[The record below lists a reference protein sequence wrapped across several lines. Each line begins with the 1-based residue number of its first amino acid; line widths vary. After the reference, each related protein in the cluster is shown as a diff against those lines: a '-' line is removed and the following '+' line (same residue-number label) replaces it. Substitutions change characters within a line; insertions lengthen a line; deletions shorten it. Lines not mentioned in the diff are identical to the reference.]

1 MREREIDKRCF
12 YNVYVVI
19 IILILIHRS
28 IFVVFLCM
36 FVTNSSSLQKRVK
49 IIMRDDDENKDD
61 AENDAKLKPKK
72 KNKMLLHRVGSGLID
87 VATTTSG
94 LTASAVSTLVPNPGG
109 AIDVLVVENRSTK
122 SLRCT
127 PFFVRFGNA
136 KSFFSKK
143 LLSADITY
151 VSFQVNGK
159 AFEQFRMKLS
169 RNGTCQFAHENCA
182 QDALLF
188 DGWDE
193 TTKTVETTASTSMVK
208 TRMDGE
214 NANAN
219 GNYGSL
225 LNETESIAI
234 EEAEEAG
241 RSSEDDEE
249 EDGEEEEAPKAPLT
263 SSEATTTKTTT
274 TTTANA
280 ASSGKYTRAK
290 KWLKTKVG
298 GLSGNH
304 SSGGS
309 NHSNSADKNN
319 NKNNNNNNNGKE
331 KKEAKAAKP
340 PRKRRNTRLT
350 SEELKMLD
358 LKPGLNTVTYS
369 YKSRV
374 FGTQTLEC
382 NLFLW
387 DSEDKV
393 VVSDIDGTI
402 TKSDVLGHIY
412 TMVGKDYAHPGIASL
427 YRKIVRNGY
436 KILFVTSRAISQSNS
451 TRAYLRTLTQNGETL
466 PIGPVMCA
474 PDPISTALYRE
485 VVARKP
491 EVFKIRCLTR
501 VRRLFDVDI
510 NKTRMF
516 AGFGNRSSDALAY
529 KTCGIELDKIY
540 TIDPKSRLRSEK
552 TGETFEIQHLMDK
565 VDQAFPRI
573 EGRTQNEDEEE
584 EKVEVAARWRITA
597 EDKERKKG
605 EESRV
610 KCLFTVEEKSQ
621 AVHCSLFIE

>member
-1 MREREIDKRCF
+1 MLF
-12 YNVYVVI
+12 SV
-19 IILILIHRS
+19 
-28 IFVVFLCM
+28 

-49 IIMRDDDENKDD
+49 IIMREDDENKDD
-61 AENDAKLKPKK
+61 VNDAKLKPKK

-143 LLSADITY
+143 LLSAESTY

-182 QDALLF
+182 QDALFF

-208 TRMDGE
+208 TRTDGE

-249 EDGEEEEAPKAPLT
+249 EDGEEEEAPK
-263 SSEATTTKTTT
+263 TTT

-304 SSGGS
+304 SS
-309 NHSNSADKNN
+309 NHSNSANKNN
-319 NKNNNNNNNGKE
+319 NNNNNNNGKE

-501 VRRLFDVDI
+501 VRRLFDLDI

-573 EGRTQNEDEEE
+573 EGRTQNDDEEE
-584 EKVEVAARWRITA
+584 EEVEVAARWRITA

-621 AVHCSLFIE
+621 ALHCSCLLYTSPSPRDATLSRMPSSA

>member
-1 MREREIDKRCF
+1 MREE
-12 YNVYVVI
+12 
-19 IILILIHRS
+19 
-28 IFVVFLCM
+28 
-36 FVTNSSSLQKRVK
+36 
-49 IIMRDDDENKDD
+49 D
-61 AENDAKLKPKK
+61 AVKK
-72 KNKMLLHRVGSGLID
+72 KKKSTLQRVGSGLID
-87 VATTTSG
+87 SIVIGATATTG
-94 LTASAVSTLVPNPGG
+94 LTASAVSAVVPNAGG
-109 AIDVLVVENRSTK
+109 AVDVLVVRRRSKNAAAENDDDHM
-122 SLRCT
+122 RCT
-127 PFFVRFGNA
+127 PFFVRFANA
-136 KSFFSKK
+136 KSFFSKR
-143 LLSADITY
+143 IYGNEQTF

-182 QDALLF
+182 QDALFF

-193 TTKTVETTASTSMVK
+193 TTKTVETTASTSIVK

-241 RSSEDDEE
+241 RSSEDEEEEEE
-249 EDGEEEEAPKAPLT
+249 EDGGDEEEAAKPKAPFA
-263 SSEATTTKTTT
+263 SAEEAAGTEEVIPTVTTT
-274 TTTANA
+274 TTT
-280 ASSGKYTRAK
+280 SSGKYTRAK
-290 KWLKTKVG
+290 KWFKSKVG

-304 SSGGS
+304 RSGSGNDS
-309 NHSNSADKNN
+309 NNKAN
-319 NKNNNNNNNGKE
+319 NKNNDENE
-331 KKEAKAAKP
+331 KKGTKAPKP

-350 SEELKMLD
+350 SDELKTLD

-387 DSEDKV
+387 DSDDKV

-412 TMVGKDYAHPGIASL
+412 TMVGKDYAHPGIAAL

-451 TRAYLRTLTQNGETL
+451 TRAYLQTLTQNGETL
-466 PIGPVMCA
+466 PLGPVMCA

-540 TIDPKSRLRSEK
+540 TIDPKSRLRSEE

-565 VDQAFPRI
+565 VDQAFPPI
-573 EGRTQNEDEEE
+573 EGRVRNEEE
-584 EKVEVAARWRITA
+584 EKEQEDVVVDARWQIA
-597 EDKERKKG
+597 EK
-605 EESRV
+605 EESKDRGGKV
-610 KCLFTVEEKSQ
+610 ACLLTVEEKSRT
-621 AVHCSLFIE
+621 VHCSLFVE

>member
-1 MREREIDKRCF
+1 MRE
-12 YNVYVVI
+12 
-19 IILILIHRS
+19 
-28 IFVVFLCM
+28 
-36 FVTNSSSLQKRVK
+36 
-49 IIMRDDDENKDD
+49 DDENKDD
-61 AENDAKLKPKK
+61 ANDAKLKPKK

-109 AIDVLVVENRSTK
+109 AIDVLVVANRSTK

-143 LLSADITY
+143 LLSADATY
-151 VSFQVNGK
+151 VSFHVNGRL
-159 AFEQFRMKLS
+159 FEQFRMKLS

-182 QDALLF
+182 QDALYF

-309 NHSNSADKNN
+309 KHSNSADKNN
-319 NKNNNNNNNGKE
+319 NNNNNNNGKE

-573 EGRTQNEDEEE
+573 EGRIQNDDEEE
-584 EKVEVAARWRITA
+584 EEVEVAARWRITA

>member
-1 MREREIDKRCF
+1 
-12 YNVYVVI
+12 
-19 IILILIHRS
+19 
-28 IFVVFLCM
+28 M

-49 IIMRDDDENKDD
+49 IIMRDDDEKDD
-61 AENDAKLKPKK
+61 VSDAKLKSK
-72 KNKMLLHRVGSGLID
+72 KNKMLLHRVGSGLLD

-143 LLSADITY
+143 LLSADATY
-151 VSFQVNGK
+151 VSFHVNGK

-182 QDALLF
+182 QDALFF

-193 TTKTVETTASTSMVK
+193 TTKTVETTTSTSMVK

-219 GNYGSL
+219 RDYGSL

-304 SSGGS
+304 SS
-309 NHSNSADKNN
+309 NHSNSAKKNN
-319 NKNNNNNNNGKE
+319 NNNNNNNNGKE
-331 KKEAKAAKP
+331 KKEAKAAKS

-573 EGRTQNEDEEE
+573 EGRTQNDDEEE
-584 EKVEVAARWRITA
+584 EEVEVAARWRITA

-621 AVHCSLFIE
+621 AVRCSLFIE

>member
-1 MREREIDKRCF
+1 M
-12 YNVYVVI
+12 
-19 IILILIHRS
+19 
-28 IFVVFLCM
+28 
-36 FVTNSSSLQKRVK
+36 
-49 IIMRDDDENKDD
+49 
-61 AENDAKLKPKK
+61 
-72 KNKMLLHRVGSGLID
+72 
-87 VATTTSG
+87 
-94 LTASAVSTLVPNPGG
+94 
-109 AIDVLVVENRSTK
+109 
-122 SLRCT
+122 
-127 PFFVRFGNA
+127 
-136 KSFFSKK
+136 
-143 LLSADITY
+143 
-151 VSFQVNGK
+151 
-159 AFEQFRMKLS
+159 
-169 RNGTCQFAHENCA
+169 
-182 QDALLF
+182 
-188 DGWDE
+188 
-193 TTKTVETTASTSMVK
+193 
-208 TRMDGE
+208 
-214 NANAN
+214 
-219 GNYGSL
+219 
-225 LNETESIAI
+225 
-234 EEAEEAG
+234 
-241 RSSEDDEE
+241 
-249 EDGEEEEAPKAPLT
+249 
-263 SSEATTTKTTT
+263 
-274 TTTANA
+274 
-280 ASSGKYTRAK
+280 
-290 KWLKTKVG
+290 
-298 GLSGNH
+298 
-304 SSGGS
+304 
-309 NHSNSADKNN
+309 
-319 NKNNNNNNNGKE
+319 
-331 KKEAKAAKP
+331 
-340 PRKRRNTRLT
+340 T

-387 DSEDKV
+387 DSGDKV

-573 EGRTQNEDEEE
+573 EGRIQNDDEEE
-584 EKVEVAARWRITA
+584 EEVEVAARWRITA

>member
-1 MREREIDKRCF
+1 MRE
-12 YNVYVVI
+12 
-19 IILILIHRS
+19 
-28 IFVVFLCM
+28 
-36 FVTNSSSLQKRVK
+36 
-49 IIMRDDDENKDD
+49 DDENKDD
-61 AENDAKLKPKK
+61 VNDAKLKPKK

-143 LLSADITY
+143 LLSADATY
-151 VSFQVNGK
+151 VSFHVNGRL
-159 AFEQFRMKLS
+159 FEQFRMKLS

-182 QDALLF
+182 QDALYF

-309 NHSNSADKNN
+309 KHSNSADKNN
-319 NKNNNNNNNGKE
+319 NNNNNNNGKE
-331 KKEAKAAKP
+331 KKEAKTAKP
-340 PRKRRNTRLT
+340 SRKRRNTRLT

-573 EGRTQNEDEEE
+573 EGRIQNDDEEE
-584 EKVEVAARWRITA
+584 EEVEVAAQWRITA

>member
-1 MREREIDKRCF
+1 
-12 YNVYVVI
+12 
-19 IILILIHRS
+19 
-28 IFVVFLCM
+28 
-36 FVTNSSSLQKRVK
+36 
-49 IIMRDDDENKDD
+49 MRDDDENKDD
-61 AENDAKLKPKK
+61 ANDAKLKPKK

-143 LLSADITY
+143 LLSADATY
-151 VSFQVNGK
+151 VSFHVNGK

-182 QDALLF
+182 QDALFF

-309 NHSNSADKNN
+309 KHSNSADKNN
-319 NKNNNNNNNGKE
+319 NNNNNNNGKE

-573 EGRTQNEDEEE
+573 EGRIQNDDEEE
-584 EKVEVAARWRITA
+584 EEVEVAARWRITA

>member
-1 MREREIDKRCF
+1 MLF
-12 YNVYVVI
+12 SV
-19 IILILIHRS
+19 
-28 IFVVFLCM
+28 

-49 IIMRDDDENKDD
+49 IIMREDDENKDD
-61 AENDAKLKPKK
+61 VNDAKLKPKK

-143 LLSADITY
+143 LLSAESTY

-182 QDALLF
+182 QDALFF

-208 TRMDGE
+208 TRTDGE

-249 EDGEEEEAPKAPLT
+249 EDGEEEEAPK
-263 SSEATTTKTTT
+263 TTT

-304 SSGGS
+304 SS
-309 NHSNSADKNN
+309 NHSNSANKNN
-319 NKNNNNNNNGKE
+319 NNNNNNNGKE
-331 KKEAKAAKP
+331 KKEAKAAKL

-427 YRKIVRNGY
+427 YRKIVRNGF

-501 VRRLFDVDI
+501 VRRLFDLDI

-573 EGRTQNEDEEE
+573 EGRIQNDNEEE
-584 EKVEVAARWRITA
+584 EEVEVAARWRITA

-621 AVHCSLFIE
+621 AVHCSLFLE

>member
-94 LTASAVSTLVPNPGG
+94 LTASAVSAVVPNPGG

-193 TTKTVETTASTSMVK
+193 TTKTVETTASTSIVN
-208 TRMDGE
+208 TGMDGE

-249 EDGEEEEAPKAPLT
+249 EDGEEEEAPK
-263 SSEATTTKTTT
+263 TTT

-319 NKNNNNNNNGKE
+319 NNNNNNNGKE

>member
-1 MREREIDKRCF
+1 MLF
-12 YNVYVVI
+12 SV
-19 IILILIHRS
+19 
-28 IFVVFLCM
+28 

-49 IIMRDDDENKDD
+49 IIMREDDENKDD
-61 AENDAKLKPKK
+61 VNDAKLKPKK

-109 AIDVLVVENRSTK
+109 AIDVLVVANRSTK

-143 LLSADITY
+143 LLSAESTY

-182 QDALLF
+182 QDALFF

-208 TRMDGE
+208 TRTDCE

-249 EDGEEEEAPKAPLT
+249 EDGEEEEAPK
-263 SSEATTTKTTT
+263 TTT

-304 SSGGS
+304 SS
-309 NHSNSADKNN
+309 NHSNSANKNN
-319 NKNNNNNNNGKE
+319 NNNNNNNGKE

-501 VRRLFDVDI
+501 VRRLFDLDI

-573 EGRTQNEDEEE
+573 EGRTQNDDEEE
-584 EKVEVAARWRITA
+584 EEVEVAARWRITA

>member
-1 MREREIDKRCF
+1 MRE
-12 YNVYVVI
+12 
-19 IILILIHRS
+19 
-28 IFVVFLCM
+28 
-36 FVTNSSSLQKRVK
+36 
-49 IIMRDDDENKDD
+49 DDENKDD
-61 AENDAKLKPKK
+61 ANDAKLKPKK

-143 LLSADITY
+143 LLSADATY
-151 VSFQVNGK
+151 VSFHVNGRL
-159 AFEQFRMKLS
+159 FEQFRMKLS

-182 QDALLF
+182 QDALYF

-309 NHSNSADKNN
+309 KHSNSADKNN
-319 NKNNNNNNNGKE
+319 NNNNNNNGKE

-573 EGRTQNEDEEE
+573 EGRIQNDDEEE
-584 EKVEVAARWRITA
+584 EEVEVAARWRITA

>member
-1 MREREIDKRCF
+1 
-12 YNVYVVI
+12 
-19 IILILIHRS
+19 
-28 IFVVFLCM
+28 M

-49 IIMRDDDENKDD
+49 IIMREDDENKDD
-61 AENDAKLKPKK
+61 VNDAKLKPKK

-143 LLSADITY
+143 LLSADATY
-151 VSFQVNGK
+151 VSFHVNGRL
-159 AFEQFRMKLS
+159 FEQFRMKLS

-182 QDALLF
+182 QDALYF

-309 NHSNSADKNN
+309 KHSNSADKNN
-319 NKNNNNNNNGKE
+319 NNNNNNNGKE
-331 KKEAKAAKP
+331 KKEAKTAKP
-340 PRKRRNTRLT
+340 SRKRRNTRLT

-573 EGRTQNEDEEE
+573 EGRIQNDDEEE
-584 EKVEVAARWRITA
+584 EEVEVAAQWRITA

>member
-1 MREREIDKRCF
+1 
-12 YNVYVVI
+12 
-19 IILILIHRS
+19 
-28 IFVVFLCM
+28 
-36 FVTNSSSLQKRVK
+36 
-49 IIMRDDDENKDD
+49 MRDDDENKDD
-61 AENDAKLKPKK
+61 ANDAKLKPKK
-72 KNKMLLHRVGSGLID
+72 KSKMLLHRVGSGLID

-143 LLSADITY
+143 LLSADATY
-151 VSFQVNGK
+151 VSFHVNGRL
-159 AFEQFRMKLS
+159 FEQFRMKLS

-182 QDALLF
+182 QDALYF

-319 NKNNNNNNNGKE
+319 NNNNNNNGKE

-573 EGRTQNEDEEE
+573 EGRIQNDDEEE
-584 EKVEVAARWRITA
+584 EEVEVAARWRITA

>member
-1 MREREIDKRCF
+1 
-12 YNVYVVI
+12 
-19 IILILIHRS
+19 
-28 IFVVFLCM
+28 M

-49 IIMRDDDENKDD
+49 IIMRDDDEKDD
-61 AENDAKLKPKK
+61 VNDAKLKPKK
-72 KNKMLLHRVGSGLID
+72 KNKMLLHRVGSGLLD

-94 LTASAVSTLVPNPGG
+94 LTASAVSAVVPNPGG

-143 LLSADITY
+143 LLSADATY
-151 VSFQVNGK
+151 VSFHVNGK

-182 QDALLF
+182 QDALFF

-309 NHSNSADKNN
+309 NRSNSADKNN
-319 NKNNNNNNNGKE
+319 NNKNNNNGKE

-573 EGRTQNEDEEE
+573 EGRIQNDDEEE
-584 EKVEVAARWRITA
+584 EEVEVAARWRITA

>member
-1 MREREIDKRCF
+1 MLF
-12 YNVYVVI
+12 SV
-19 IILILIHRS
+19 
-28 IFVVFLCM
+28 

-49 IIMRDDDENKDD
+49 IIMREDDENKDD
-61 AENDAKLKPKK
+61 VNDAKLKPKK

-182 QDALLF
+182 QDALFF

-208 TRMDGE
+208 TRTDGE

-249 EDGEEEEAPKAPLT
+249 EDGEEEEAP
-263 SSEATTTKTTT
+263 KTTT

-319 NKNNNNNNNGKE
+319 NKNNNNNNNNGKE

>member
-1 MREREIDKRCF
+1 MLF
-12 YNVYVVI
+12 SV
-19 IILILIHRS
+19 
-28 IFVVFLCM
+28 

-61 AENDAKLKPKK
+61 ANDAKLKPKK

-143 LLSADITY
+143 LLSAESTY

-182 QDALLF
+182 QDALFF

-208 TRMDGE
+208 TRTDGE

-249 EDGEEEEAPKAPLT
+249 EDGEEEEAPK
-263 SSEATTTKTTT
+263 TTT

-304 SSGGS
+304 SS
-309 NHSNSADKNN
+309 NHSNSANN
-319 NKNNNNNNNGKE
+319 NNNNNNNNNGKE

-573 EGRTQNEDEEE
+573 EGRIQNDNEEE
-584 EKVEVAARWRITA
+584 EEVEVAARWRITA

>member
-1 MREREIDKRCF
+1 
-12 YNVYVVI
+12 
-19 IILILIHRS
+19 
-28 IFVVFLCM
+28 
-36 FVTNSSSLQKRVK
+36 
-49 IIMRDDDENKDD
+49 MRDDDEKDD
-61 AENDAKLKPKK
+61 VNDAKLKPKK

-109 AIDVLVVENRSTK
+109 AIDVLVIENRSTK

-143 LLSADITY
+143 LLSADATY
-151 VSFQVNGK
+151 VSFHVNGRL
-159 AFEQFRMKLS
+159 FEQFRMKLS

-182 QDALLF
+182 QDALYF

-193 TTKTVETTASTSMVK
+193 TTKTVETTASASIVK

-219 GNYGSL
+219 GDYGSL

-309 NHSNSADKNN
+309 KHSNSADKNN
-319 NKNNNNNNNGKE
+319 NNNNNNNGKE

-529 KTCGIELDKIY
+529 KTCGIELDNIY

-573 EGRTQNEDEEE
+573 EGRIQNDNKEEE
-584 EKVEVAARWRITA
+584 EVEVAARWRITA

>member
-1 MREREIDKRCF
+1 MLF
-12 YNVYVVI
+12 SV
-19 IILILIHRS
+19 
-28 IFVVFLCM
+28 

-49 IIMRDDDENKDD
+49 IIMREDDENKDD
-61 AENDAKLKPKK
+61 VNDAKLKPKK

-143 LLSADITY
+143 LLSADATY

-182 QDALLF
+182 QDALFF

-263 SSEATTTKTTT
+263 SSEATTTTKAKTTT

-309 NHSNSADKNN
+309 KHSNSADKNN
-319 NKNNNNNNNGKE
+319 NNNNNNNGKE

-350 SEELKMLD
+350 SDELKMLD

-387 DSEDKV
+387 DSGDKV

-427 YRKIVRNGY
+427 YRKVVRNGY

-584 EKVEVAARWRITA
+584 EEVEVAARWRITA

>member
-1 MREREIDKRCF
+1 MLF
-12 YNVYVVI
+12 SV
-19 IILILIHRS
+19 
-28 IFVVFLCM
+28 

-49 IIMRDDDENKDD
+49 IIMREDDENKDD
-61 AENDAKLKPKK
+61 VNDAKLKPKK

-143 LLSADITY
+143 LLSADATY
-151 VSFQVNGK
+151 VSFHVNGRL
-159 AFEQFRMKLS
+159 FEQFRMKLS

-182 QDALLF
+182 QDALFF

-208 TRMDGE
+208 TRTDGE

-249 EDGEEEEAPKAPLT
+249 EDGEEEEAPK
-263 SSEATTTKTTT
+263 TTT

-304 SSGGS
+304 SS
-309 NHSNSADKNN
+309 NHSNSANKNN
-319 NKNNNNNNNGKE
+319 NNNNNNNGKE

-387 DSEDKV
+387 DSGDKV

-501 VRRLFDVDI
+501 VRRLFDLDI

-573 EGRTQNEDEEE
+573 EGRTQNDDEEE
-584 EKVEVAARWRITA
+584 EEVEVAARWRITA

>member
-1 MREREIDKRCF
+1 
-12 YNVYVVI
+12 
-19 IILILIHRS
+19 
-28 IFVVFLCM
+28 
-36 FVTNSSSLQKRVK
+36 
-49 IIMRDDDENKDD
+49 MRDDDEKDD
-61 AENDAKLKPKK
+61 VSDAKLKSK
-72 KNKMLLHRVGSGLID
+72 KNKMLLHRVGSGLLD

-143 LLSADITY
+143 LLSADATY
-151 VSFQVNGK
+151 VSFHVNGK

-182 QDALLF
+182 QDALFF

-219 GNYGSL
+219 GNYDSL

-309 NHSNSADKNN
+309 KHSNSADKNN
-319 NKNNNNNNNGKE
+319 NNNNNNNGKE

-387 DSEDKV
+387 DSGDKV

-573 EGRTQNEDEEE
+573 EGRIQNDNEEE
-584 EKVEVAARWRITA
+584 EEVEVAARWRITA

>member
-1 MREREIDKRCF
+1 
-12 YNVYVVI
+12 
-19 IILILIHRS
+19 
-28 IFVVFLCM
+28 
-36 FVTNSSSLQKRVK
+36 
-49 IIMRDDDENKDD
+49 MRDDDENKDD
-61 AENDAKLKPKK
+61 ANDAKLKPKK

-143 LLSADITY
+143 LLSADATY
-151 VSFQVNGK
+151 VSFHVNGRL
-159 AFEQFRMKLS
+159 FEQFRMKLS

-182 QDALLF
+182 QDALYF

-309 NHSNSADKNN
+309 KHSNSADKNN
-319 NKNNNNNNNGKE
+319 NNNNNNNGKE
-331 KKEAKAAKP
+331 KKEAKTAKP
-340 PRKRRNTRLT
+340 SRKRRNTRLT

-573 EGRTQNEDEEE
+573 EGRIQNDDEEE
-584 EKVEVAARWRITA
+584 EEVEVAAQWRITA

>member
-1 MREREIDKRCF
+1 MLF
-12 YNVYVVI
+12 SV
-19 IILILIHRS
+19 
-28 IFVVFLCM
+28 

-49 IIMRDDDENKDD
+49 IIMREDDENKDD
-61 AENDAKLKPKK
+61 VNDAKLKPKK

-143 LLSADITY
+143 LLSAESTY

-182 QDALLF
+182 QDALFF

-208 TRMDGE
+208 TRTDGE

-249 EDGEEEEAPKAPLT
+249 EDGEEEEAPK
-263 SSEATTTKTTT
+263 TTT

-309 NHSNSADKNN
+309 KHSNSADKNN
-319 NKNNNNNNNGKE
+319 NNNNNNNGKE

-573 EGRTQNEDEEE
+573 EGRIQNDNEEE
-584 EKVEVAARWRITA
+584 EEVEVAARWRITA

>member
-1 MREREIDKRCF
+1 
-12 YNVYVVI
+12 
-19 IILILIHRS
+19 
-28 IFVVFLCM
+28 
-36 FVTNSSSLQKRVK
+36 
-49 IIMRDDDENKDD
+49 MRDDDENKDD
-61 AENDAKLKPKK
+61 VNDAKLKPKK

-143 LLSADITY
+143 LLSADATY
-151 VSFQVNGK
+151 VSFHVNGRL
-159 AFEQFRMKLS
+159 FEQFRMKLS

-182 QDALLF
+182 QDALFF

-319 NKNNNNNNNGKE
+319 NNNNNNNGKE

-573 EGRTQNEDEEE
+573 EGRIQNDDEEE
-584 EKVEVAARWRITA
+584 EEVEVAARWRITA

>member
-1 MREREIDKRCF
+1 
-12 YNVYVVI
+12 
-19 IILILIHRS
+19 
-28 IFVVFLCM
+28 M
-36 FVTNSSSLQKRVK
+36 FVTNSSSLKKRVK
-49 IIMRDDDENKDD
+49 IIMREDDENKDD
-61 AENDAKLKPKK
+61 ANDAKLKPKK

-109 AIDVLVVENRSTK
+109 AIDVLVVANRSTK

-143 LLSADITY
+143 LLSADATY
-151 VSFQVNGK
+151 VSFHVNGRL
-159 AFEQFRMKLS
+159 FEQFRMKLS

-182 QDALLF
+182 QDALYF

-309 NHSNSADKNN
+309 KHSNSADKNN
-319 NKNNNNNNNGKE
+319 NNNNNNNGKE

-573 EGRTQNEDEEE
+573 EGRIQNDDEEE
-584 EKVEVAARWRITA
+584 EEVEVAARWRITA

>member
-1 MREREIDKRCF
+1 
-12 YNVYVVI
+12 
-19 IILILIHRS
+19 
-28 IFVVFLCM
+28 
-36 FVTNSSSLQKRVK
+36 
-49 IIMRDDDENKDD
+49 MRDDDEKDD
-61 AENDAKLKPKK
+61 VSDAKLKSK
-72 KNKMLLHRVGSGLID
+72 KNKMLLHRVGSGLLD

-143 LLSADITY
+143 LLSADATY
-151 VSFQVNGK
+151 VSFHVNGK

-182 QDALLF
+182 QDALFF

-193 TTKTVETTASTSMVK
+193 TTKTVETTTSTSMVK

-219 GNYGSL
+219 RDYGSL

-304 SSGGS
+304 SS
-309 NHSNSADKNN
+309 NHSNSAKKNN
-319 NKNNNNNNNGKE
+319 NNNNNNNNGKE
-331 KKEAKAAKP
+331 KKEAKAAKS

-573 EGRTQNEDEEE
+573 EGRTQNDDEEE
-584 EKVEVAARWRITA
+584 EEVEVAARWRITA

-621 AVHCSLFIE
+621 AVRCSLFIE

>member
-1 MREREIDKRCF
+1 
-12 YNVYVVI
+12 V
-19 IILILIHRS
+19 
-28 IFVVFLCM
+28 

-49 IIMRDDDENKDD
+49 IIMREDDENKDD
-61 AENDAKLKPKK
+61 ANDAKLKPKK

-109 AIDVLVVENRSTK
+109 AIDVLVVANRSTK

-143 LLSADITY
+143 LLSADATY
-151 VSFQVNGK
+151 VSFHVNGSV
-159 AFEQFRMKLS
+159 FEQFRMKLS

-182 QDALLF
+182 QDALYF

-249 EDGEEEEAPKAPLT
+249 EDGEEEEAPK
-263 SSEATTTKTTT
+263 TTT

-319 NKNNNNNNNGKE
+319 NNNNNNNNGKE

-573 EGRTQNEDEEE
+573 EGRIQNDDEEE
-584 EKVEVAARWRITA
+584 EEVEVAARWRITA
-597 EDKERKKG
+597 EDKERK
-605 EESRV
+605 ER
-610 KCLFTVEEKSQ
+610 
-621 AVHCSLFIE
+621 

>member
-1 MREREIDKRCF
+1 MLF
-12 YNVYVVI
+12 SV
-19 IILILIHRS
+19 
-28 IFVVFLCM
+28 

-49 IIMRDDDENKDD
+49 IIMREDDENKDD
-61 AENDAKLKPKK
+61 VNDAKLKPKK

-143 LLSADITY
+143 LLSAESTY

-182 QDALLF
+182 QDALFF

-208 TRMDGE
+208 TRTDGE

-249 EDGEEEEAPKAPLT
+249 EDGEEEEAPK
-263 SSEATTTKTTT
+263 TTT

-304 SSGGS
+304 SS
-309 NHSNSADKNN
+309 NHSNSANKNN
-319 NKNNNNNNNGKE
+319 NNNNNNNGKE
-331 KKEAKAAKP
+331 KKEAKAAKL

-369 YKSRV
+369 YKLRV

-501 VRRLFDVDI
+501 VRRLFDLDI

-573 EGRTQNEDEEE
+573 EGRIQNDNEEE
-584 EKVEVAARWRITA
+584 EEVEVAARWRITA

>member
-1 MREREIDKRCF
+1 MLF
-12 YNVYVVI
+12 SV
-19 IILILIHRS
+19 
-28 IFVVFLCM
+28 

-49 IIMRDDDENKDD
+49 IIMREDDENKDD
-61 AENDAKLKPKK
+61 VNDAKLKPKK

-143 LLSADITY
+143 LLSADATY
-151 VSFQVNGK
+151 VSFHVNGRL
-159 AFEQFRMKLS
+159 FEQFRMKLS

-182 QDALLF
+182 QDALFF

-208 TRMDGE
+208 TRTDGE

-263 SSEATTTKTTT
+263 SSEATTTTKTKTTT

-304 SSGGS
+304 SS
-309 NHSNSADKNN
+309 NHSNSANKNN
-319 NKNNNNNNNGKE
+319 NNNNNNNGKE

-387 DSEDKV
+387 DSGDKV

-501 VRRLFDVDI
+501 VRRLFDLDI

-573 EGRTQNEDEEE
+573 EGRTQNDDEEE
-584 EKVEVAARWRITA
+584 EEVEVAARWRITA

>member
-1 MREREIDKRCF
+1 
-12 YNVYVVI
+12 
-19 IILILIHRS
+19 
-28 IFVVFLCM
+28 
-36 FVTNSSSLQKRVK
+36 
-49 IIMRDDDENKDD
+49 MRDDDENKDD
-61 AENDAKLKPKK
+61 ANDAKLKPKK

-143 LLSADITY
+143 LLSADATY
-151 VSFQVNGK
+151 VSFHVNGRL
-159 AFEQFRMKLS
+159 FEQFRMKLS

-182 QDALLF
+182 QDALFF

-331 KKEAKAAKP
+331 KKEAKAAKS

-573 EGRTQNEDEEE
+573 EGRIQNEDEEE
-584 EKVEVAARWRITA
+584 EEVEVAARWRITA

-610 KCLFTVEEKSQ
+610 KCLSTVEEKSQ

>member
-1 MREREIDKRCF
+1 
-12 YNVYVVI
+12 
-19 IILILIHRS
+19 
-28 IFVVFLCM
+28 
-36 FVTNSSSLQKRVK
+36 
-49 IIMRDDDENKDD
+49 MRDDDEKDD
-61 AENDAKLKPKK
+61 VSDAKLKSK
-72 KNKMLLHRVGSGLID
+72 KNKMLLHRVGSGLLD

-143 LLSADITY
+143 LLSADATY
-151 VSFQVNGK
+151 VSFHVNGK

-182 QDALLF
+182 QDALFF

-309 NHSNSADKNN
+309 KHSNSADKNN
-319 NKNNNNNNNGKE
+319 NNNNNNNGKE
-331 KKEAKAAKP
+331 KKEAKAAKS

-387 DSEDKV
+387 DSGDKV

-573 EGRTQNEDEEE
+573 EGRIQNDNEEE
-584 EKVEVAARWRITA
+584 EEVEVAARWRITA

>member
-1 MREREIDKRCF
+1 MREE
-12 YNVYVVI
+12 
-19 IILILIHRS
+19 
-28 IFVVFLCM
+28 
-36 FVTNSSSLQKRVK
+36 
-49 IIMRDDDENKDD
+49 D
-61 AENDAKLKPKK
+61 AVKK
-72 KNKMLLHRVGSGLID
+72 KERSTLQRVGSGLID
-87 VATTTSG
+87 SIVIGATATTG
-94 LTASAVSTLVPNPGG
+94 LTASAVSAVVPNSGG
-109 AIDVLVVENRSTK
+109 AVDVLVVRRRKNDDDENDDDHM
-122 SLRCT
+122 RCT
-127 PFFVRFGNA
+127 PFFVRFANA
-136 KSFFSKK
+136 KSFFSKR
-143 LLSADITY
+143 IYGNEQTF
-151 VSFQVNGK
+151 VSFSVNGK
-159 AFEQFRMKLS
+159 TFEQFRMKLS

-182 QDALLF
+182 QDALFF

-193 TTKTVETTASTSMVK
+193 TTKTVETTASTSIVK

-241 RSSEDDEE
+241 RSSEDEEEEEE
-249 EDGEEEEAPKAPLT
+249 EDGGDEEEAAKPKAPFA
-263 SSEATTTKTTT
+263 SAEEAAGTEEVIPTVTTT
-274 TTTANA
+274 TTT
-280 ASSGKYTRAK
+280 SSGKYTRAK
-290 KWLKTKVG
+290 KWFKSKVG

-304 SSGGS
+304 RSGSGNDS
-309 NHSNSADKNN
+309 NNSANKKNTN
-319 NKNNNNNNNGKE
+319 ENE
-331 KKEAKAAKP
+331 KKETKAPKP

-350 SEELKMLD
+350 SDELKTLD

-374 FGTQTLEC
+374 FGTQTLKC

-387 DSEDKV
+387 DSDDKV

-412 TMVGKDYAHPGIASL
+412 TMVGKDYAHPGIAAL

-451 TRAYLRTLTQNGETL
+451 TRAYLQTLTQNGETL
-466 PIGPVMCA
+466 PLGPVMCA

-540 TIDPKSRLRSEK
+540 TIDPKSRLRSEE
-552 TGETFEIQHLMDK
+552 TGETFEIQHLVDK
-565 VDQAFPRI
+565 LDQAFPPI
-573 EGRTQNEDEEE
+573 EGRVRNEEQ
-584 EKVEVAARWRITA
+584 EKEQDVVVDARWQIA
-597 EDKERKKG
+597 EKEEGKDRRGK
-605 EESRV
+605 V
-610 KCLFTVEEKSQ
+610 ACLLTVEEKSRT
-621 AVHCSLFIE
+621 VHCSLFVE

>member
-1 MREREIDKRCF
+1 MLF
-12 YNVYVVI
+12 SV
-19 IILILIHRS
+19 
-28 IFVVFLCM
+28 

-49 IIMRDDDENKDD
+49 IIMREDDENKDD
-61 AENDAKLKPKK
+61 VNDAKLKPKK

-143 LLSADITY
+143 LLSADATY
-151 VSFQVNGK
+151 VSFHVNGRL
-159 AFEQFRMKLS
+159 FEQFRMKLS

-182 QDALLF
+182 QDALFF

-208 TRMDGE
+208 TRTDGE

-241 RSSEDDEE
+241 RSSEDEEE
-249 EDGEEEEAPKAPLT
+249 EDGEEEEAP
-263 SSEATTTKTTT
+263 KTTT

-304 SSGGS
+304 SS
-309 NHSNSADKNN
+309 NHSNSANKNN
-319 NKNNNNNNNGKE
+319 NNNNNNNGKE

-387 DSEDKV
+387 DSGDKV

-501 VRRLFDVDI
+501 VRRLFDLDI

-573 EGRTQNEDEEE
+573 EGRIQNDNEEE
-584 EKVEVAARWRITA
+584 EEVEVAARWRITA
-597 EDKERKKG
+597 EDKECKKG
-605 EESRV
+605 EENRV

>member
-1 MREREIDKRCF
+1 MLF
-12 YNVYVVI
+12 SV
-19 IILILIHRS
+19 
-28 IFVVFLCM
+28 

-49 IIMRDDDENKDD
+49 IIMREDDENKDD
-61 AENDAKLKPKK
+61 VNDAKLKPKK

-143 LLSADITY
+143 LLSAESTY

-182 QDALLF
+182 QDALFF

-208 TRMDGE
+208 TRTDGE

-249 EDGEEEEAPKAPLT
+249 EDGEEEEAPK
-263 SSEATTTKTTT
+263 TTT

-304 SSGGS
+304 SS
-309 NHSNSADKNN
+309 NHSNSANKNN
-319 NKNNNNNNNGKE
+319 NNNNNNNGKE

-387 DSEDKV
+387 DSGDKV

-573 EGRTQNEDEEE
+573 EGRIQNDNEEE
-584 EKVEVAARWRITA
+584 EEVEVAARWRITA

>member
-1 MREREIDKRCF
+1 
-12 YNVYVVI
+12 
-19 IILILIHRS
+19 
-28 IFVVFLCM
+28 M

-49 IIMRDDDENKDD
+49 IIMREDDENKDD
-61 AENDAKLKPKK
+61 ANDAKLKPKK

-143 LLSADITY
+143 LLSADATY
-151 VSFQVNGK
+151 VSFHVNGRL
-159 AFEQFRMKLS
+159 FEQFRMKLS

-182 QDALLF
+182 QDALYF

-208 TRMDGE
+208 TRTDGE

-249 EDGEEEEAPKAPLT
+249 EDGEEEEAP
-263 SSEATTTKTTT
+263 KTTT

-573 EGRTQNEDEEE
+573 EGRTQNDDEEE
-584 EKVEVAARWRITA
+584 EVEVAARWRITA
-597 EDKERKKG
+597 EDKERKKS

>member
-1 MREREIDKRCF
+1 
-12 YNVYVVI
+12 
-19 IILILIHRS
+19 
-28 IFVVFLCM
+28 
-36 FVTNSSSLQKRVK
+36 
-49 IIMRDDDENKDD
+49 MRDDDENKDD
-61 AENDAKLKPKK
+61 ANDAKLKPKK

-143 LLSADITY
+143 LLSAESTY

-182 QDALLF
+182 QDALFF

-249 EDGEEEEAPKAPLT
+249 EDGEEEEAPK
-263 SSEATTTKTTT
+263 TTT

-309 NHSNSADKNN
+309 KHSNSADKNN
-319 NKNNNNNNNGKE
+319 NNNNNNNNGKE
-331 KKEAKAAKP
+331 KKEAKAAKL

-501 VRRLFDVDI
+501 VRRLFDLDI

-573 EGRTQNEDEEE
+573 EGRTQNDDEEE
-584 EKVEVAARWRITA
+584 EEVEVAARWRITA

-621 AVHCSLFIE
+621 AVHCSLFLE